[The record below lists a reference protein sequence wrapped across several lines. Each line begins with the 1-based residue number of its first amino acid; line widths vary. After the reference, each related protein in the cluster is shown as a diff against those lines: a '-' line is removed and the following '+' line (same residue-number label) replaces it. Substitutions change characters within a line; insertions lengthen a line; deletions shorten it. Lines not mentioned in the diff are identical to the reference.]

1 MSATPIISRATAN
14 FVTLRSVSCQ
24 LILDCRGDF
33 PALLYWGKPL
43 SENTTP
49 EMLALLATRQ
59 EAPCCSAY
67 ETPIGLTPSDSSG
80 FLGHSGLQV
89 HREGGAWTTYPTIC
103 SISQDTPQNVLIE
116 SRDKVNEL
124 LLTHSLFLDPESGI
138 LVANTKI
145 RNTGDTPLTL
155 NWCAAPTLMVPS
167 HLEQIMSFEGR
178 WANEFQM
185 RTIDRFTGSYTR
197 ENRCGRT
204 SHDSFPGLV
213 IKGSSTNERQGEA
226 YAFHLGWSGNHRL
239 QSEILADG
247 RGYVQMGELLMPGE
261 IILGAEES
269 YQSPDLYAG
278 FSASGLSR
286 LSQQFHQYVRGNIIT
301 PQAKQ
306 KPRPIHYNTWE
317 AVYFDHN
324 NEKLFELAER
334 AASIGAERF
343 VLDDGWFRGRR
354 NDKAGLG
361 DWYVDE
367 SVYPEGLNPLI
378 NKVESLGMSFGLW
391 VEPEMVNPDSDLY
404 RAHPD
409 WVLGASPAPQIL
421 ARNQLVLNI
430 AREDVQNYLYERLDS
445 LLSTHSIAYLKWDM
459 NRELHQQADHTG
471 QAAAH
476 RQTLALYQLLARLRR
491 AHPEVEI
498 ESCASGGGRAD
509 FGILQHT
516 DRVWTSDSNDALDRL
531 NIQHGFSMFFP
542 AEVMG
547 SHVGPFDCHITG
559 RKINMAARSGVALFG
574 HMGLEVN
581 LLELSDDERTEL
593 QSAIALHKQF
603 RSLIHSGHLQRL
615 ESPDYAISSGIVSP
629 DKSCALFSYAL
640 TRCHS
645 SHLPKR
651 LQFQGLDPNTIYQLD
666 CIWPSKASSSTESI
680 LDSAKACLVS
690 GAALME
696 HGMQM
701 PLILP
706 ETLLLFSLTR
716 HS

>member
-1 MSATPIISRATAN
+1 MNDTPMTAEPTVN
-14 FVTLRSVSCQ
+14 FVTLSSATCQ
-24 LILDCRGDF
+24 LILDCQGDY

-43 SENTTP
+43 PENTTP

-59 EAPCCSAY
+59 EAPCCSAS
-67 ETPIGLTPSDSSG
+67 EAAIGLTPTDSSG
-80 FLGHSGLQV
+80 FLGRSGLQA
-89 HREGGAWTTYPTIC
+89 HRDGTAWTAYPKVCAIT
-103 SISQDTPQNVLIE
+103 QETPQRVLIE
-116 SRDKVNEL
+116 SIDETNQLRLK
-124 LLTHSLFLDPESGI
+124 HSIFLEPESGI

-145 RNTGDTPLTL
+145 SNTGHTPLTL
-155 NWCAAPTLMVPS
+155 NWCAAPTLTVPS
-167 HLEQIMSFEGR
+167 HLDQIMSFEGR
-178 WANEFQM
+178 WANEFQL
-185 RTIDRFTGSYTR
+185 RNVDRFTGSYTR

-204 SHDSFPGLV
+204 SHDNFPGLV
-213 IKGSSTNERQGEA
+213 IKASSTNEHQGEA

-261 IILGAEES
+261 IILAPEDS
-269 YQSPDLYAG
+269 YQSPNLYGG
-278 FSASGLSR
+278 FSSSGLSR
-286 LSQQFHQYVRGNIIT
+286 LSQQFHQFVRKHIIT
-301 PQAKQ
+301 PQARQ
-306 KPRPIHYNTWE
+306 RPRPVHYNTWE

-324 NEKLFELAER
+324 RETLFELAEQ

-367 SVYPEGLNPLI
+367 AVYPEGLNPLI
-378 NKVESLGMSFGLW
+378 TKVKSLGMTFGLW

-409 WVLGASPAPQIL
+409 WVLGASPAPQVL

-430 AREDVQNYLYERLDS
+430 ARDDVQNYLYERLHT
-445 LLSTHSIAYLKWDM
+445 LLSTHDIAYLKWDM

-471 QAAAH
+471 RATAH
-476 RQTLALYQLLARLRR
+476 RQTRALYQLLDRLRQ

-498 ESCASGGGRAD
+498 ETCASGGGRAD
-509 FGILQHT
+509 FGILQYT

-531 NIQHGFSMFFP
+531 NIQKGFSMFFP

-547 SHVGPFDCHITG
+547 SHVGPFDCHISG
-559 RKINMAARSGVALFG
+559 RKINMATRAGVALFG

-581 LLELSDDERTEL
+581 LLELGDDERAEL
-593 QSAIALHKQF
+593 QSAIALHKRF
-603 RSLIHSGHLQRL
+603 RPLIHSGHLQRL
-615 ESPDYAISSGIVSP
+615 ETPDYVTSFGIVAP
-629 DKSCALFSYAL
+629 DQSHALFSYSL
-640 TRCHS
+640 TRCHNS
-645 SHLPKR
+645 QLPQR
-651 LQFQGLDPNTIYQLD
+651 LQFQGLDANSLYQLD
-666 CIWPSKASSSTESI
+666 CVWPINASRNNPSI
-680 LDSAKACLVS
+680 LDRTKGSLVS
-690 GAALME
+690 GASLME

-701 PLILP
+701 PLIMP
-706 ETLLLFSLTR
+706 ETLLLFSLTQ